1 MDRETGGA
9 DSYDKG
15 SPHPI
20 LPSPRSAGGEGG
32 GVPLREACVNQP
44 FVRKVWGGAA
54 GWLARPRKMGWTD
67 LIFLLVVVALAMGL
81 FNAAREWGTPRS
93 ETVEPTIDL
102 SFGSLPLYTFY
113 SLVRGLI
120 AYVLSLLFT
129 LVYGY
134 WAAKD
139 RVAQR
144 VLIPLLDILQSIP
157 VLGFAPSLILV
168 FVALF
173 PHNHVGLE
181 IAAIIAI
188 FTGQAWNMTFSFYQ
202 SVRSVPMDMHE
213 AATVYRFSWWQ
224 RFRWVE
230 LPFSTIGLIWNSMMS
245 MAGGW
250 FFLATVEGLEI
261 GGKKYWLP
269 GIGSYIHA
277 ASSGKNWDWAAI
289 GMGVLAMV
297 LMIVALDQLLWRPVV
312 AWAKKFRVEEGG
324 AQEETTSW
332 FLDWLRRSRLIGFL
346 GESIG
351 GLFRRRA
358 REGKVVDTAPAPVV
372 DPTRQSPVAV
382 WLSRG
387 LFLVLVGV
395 LIYGGWQLVQLI
407 LEFNHP
413 ADWGK
418 LALDALWTL
427 CRVLIAVAVG
437 TLWTIPAGLAIG
449 LSARLS
455 RLLQP
460 VVQVLASFPSPL
472 LFPIVILGLQ
482 ATAKGL
488 WGRTDDPTVLEWGSV
503 LLMLL
508 GTQWYI
514 LFNVIAGAMAVPADL
529 KEAAR
534 SYNITGW
541 QRFRV
546 LYFPALFPYLVTGWV
561 TAAGGAWNASILA
574 EYDFDSS
581 GLVAHGLGAD
591 IMEAAAG
598 WKHPGEKPPESTVAS
613 PVAGEEAPAEAG
625 GEPTAN
631 YAMLA
636 AAVLIMSTVVVVFNR
651 LVWRQLYHLADKRFS
666 ITR

>member
-1 MDRETGGA
+1 M
-9 DSYDKG
+9 
-15 SPHPI
+15 
-20 LPSPRSAGGEGG
+20 G

-44 FVRKVWGGAA
+44 FFRKVWGGAT
-54 GWLARPRKMGWTD
+54 GWVARPRKMGWTD
-67 LIFLLVVVALAMGL
+67 LIFLLVVVALAMGV
-81 FNAAREWGTPRS
+81 FNAAQEWGTPRS
-93 ETVEPTIDL
+93 ATEEPTI
-102 SFGSLPLYTFY
+102 SSSPWVLPIYTFY
-113 SLVRGLI
+113 SLMRGLI

-139 RVAQR
+139 RVAER

-157 VLGFAPSLILV
+157 VLGFVPGLILV
-168 FVALF
+168 LVALF
-173 PHNHVGLE
+173 PHNNVGLE

-224 RFRWVE
+224 RFKWVE
-230 LPFSTIGLIWNSMMS
+230 LPFSTIGLVWNSMMS

-261 GGKKYWLP
+261 GGKKFWLP

-277 ASSGKNWDWAAI
+277 ASSGPHWDWAAI

-332 FLDWLRRSRLIGFL
+332 FLDWLLRSRLIGWL
-346 GESIG
+346 RESVG
-351 GLFRRRA
+351 GLFRRRE
-358 REGKVVDTAPAPVV
+358 REGKAAETPPAPV
-372 DPTRQSPVAV
+372 DPTRQSPVGV

-395 LIYGGWQLVQLI
+395 LLYGGWQLVQLI
-407 LEFNHP
+407 LKFNNP
-413 ADWGK
+413 ADWGT

-472 LFPIVILGLQ
+472 LFP
-482 ATAKGL
+482 
-488 WGRTDDPTVLEWGSV
+488 S
-503 LLMLL
+503 
-508 GTQWYI
+508 
-514 LFNVIAGAMAVPADL
+514 
-529 KEAAR
+529 
-534 SYNITGW
+534 
-541 QRFRV
+541 
-546 LYFPALFPYLVTGWV
+546 
-561 TAAGGAWNASILA
+561 
-574 EYDFDSS
+574 
-581 GLVAHGLGAD
+581 
-591 IMEAAAG
+591 
-598 WKHPGEKPPESTVAS
+598 
-613 PVAGEEAPAEAG
+613 
-625 GEPTAN
+625 
-631 YAMLA
+631 
-636 AAVLIMSTVVVVFNR
+636 
-651 LVWRQLYHLADKRFS
+651 
-666 ITR
+666 

>member
-1 MDRETGGA
+1 
-9 DSYDKG
+9 
-15 SPHPI
+15 
-20 LPSPRSAGGEGG
+20 
-32 GVPLREACVNQP
+32 
-44 FVRKVWGGAA
+44 
-54 GWLARPRKMGWTD
+54 MGWTD
-67 LIFLLVVVALAMGL
+67 LVFLLVVVAIAMGV
-81 FNAAREWGTPRS
+81 FNAAQEWGAPREAS
-93 ETVEPTIDL
+93 VEPRIDL
-102 SFGSLPLYTFY
+102 SPGVLPLYTFY
-113 SLVRGLI
+113 SLMRGLI

-173 PHNHVGLE
+173 PHSNAGLE

-202 SVRSVPMDMHE
+202 SVRSVPGDMHE

-224 RFRWVE
+224 RFKWVE

-250 FFLATVEGLEI
+250 FFLATIEGLEI
-261 GGKKYWLP
+261 GGKKFWLP

-277 ASSGKNWDWAAI
+277 ASAGETWDWGAI
-289 GMGVLAMV
+289 LLGVLAMV

-312 AWAKKFRVEEGG
+312 AWAKKFRIEEGG

-332 FLDWLRRSRLIGFL
+332 FLDWLRRSRLIAAVR
-346 GESIG
+346 EWAG
-351 GLFRRRA
+351 GLWRPRGS
-358 REGKVVDTAPAPVV
+358 GKVAEMPPPLV
-372 DPTRQSPVAV
+372 DPTQQSAVVV

-387 LFLVLVGV
+387 LFAVLVGV
-395 LIYGGWQLVQLI
+395 LLYGAWQLVRLIWQLP
-407 LEFNHP
+407 P
-413 ADWGK
+413 ADWGV
-418 LALDALWTL
+418 LGLDALWTL
-427 CRVLIAVAVG
+427 CRVLVAVAVG

-460 VVQVLASFPSPL
+460 VVQVLASFPAPL
-472 LFPIVILGLQ
+472 IFPLVIVGLQ
-482 ATAKGL
+482 SVGRSLGGSDATML
-488 WGRTDDPTVLEWGSV
+488 DWGSV

-541 QRFRV
+541 RRFRV

-561 TAAGGAWNASILA
+561 TAAGGAWNASIVA
-574 EYDFDSS
+574 EFGNDSR
-581 GLVAHGLGAD
+581 GNVLVAHGLGAD

-598 WKHPGEKPPESTVAS
+598 WPRPGQPPE
-613 PVAGEEAPAEAG
+613 PGAGDAHKDE
-625 GEPTAN
+625 AN
-631 YAMLA
+631 YPLLA
-636 AAVLIMSTVVVVFNR
+636 AAVLVMSTVVVLFNR
-651 LVWRQLYHLADKRFS
+651 IVWRQLYQLADKRFS
-666 ITR
+666 IAR

>member
-1 MDRETGGA
+1 MD
-9 DSYDKG
+9 
-15 SPHPI
+15 
-20 LPSPRSAGGEGG
+20 
-32 GVPLREACVNQP
+32 QP
-44 FVRKVWGGAA
+44 YFQRVWGGATA
-54 GWLARPRKMGWTD
+54 WLARPRKMGWTD
-67 LIFLLVVVALAMGL
+67 LIFLLAVVALAMGL
-81 FNAAREWGTPRS
+81 FNAAQEWGTPRS
-93 ETVEPTIDL
+93 IAEEPTVSL
-102 SFGSLPLYTFY
+102 SPWVLPLYTFY

-120 AYVLSLLFT
+120 AYALSLLFT

-139 RVAQR
+139 RVARR

-173 PHNHVGLE
+173 PRNNAGLE

-202 SVRSVPMDMHE
+202 SVLAVPADMHE
-213 AATVYRFSWWQ
+213 AATVYRFGWWQ
-224 RFRWVE
+224 RFKWVE
-230 LPFSTIGLIWNSMMS
+230 LPFATIGLIWNSMMS

-261 GGKKYWLP
+261 GGRKYWLP

-277 ASSGKNWDWAAI
+277 ASTGKNWDWAAI

-297 LMIVALDQLLWRPVV
+297 LMIVLLDQLLWRPVV

-332 FLDWLRRSRLIGFL
+332 FLDWLRRSRLIAFV
-346 GESIG
+346 GEALG
-351 GLFRRRA
+351 GLFGPRERA
-358 REGKVVDTAPAPVV
+358 GKEPAEPPAPV
-372 DPTRQSPVAV
+372 DPTQQSTAVV

-387 LFLVLVGV
+387 LFVVLVGV
-395 LIYGGWQLVQLI
+395 LIYGGWQLIRLI
-407 LEFNHP
+407 MEFNRP
-413 ADWGK
+413 GDWGA

-427 CRVLIAVAVG
+427 CRVLVAVAIG
-437 TLWTIPAGLAIG
+437 TLWAIPAGLAIG

-472 LFPIVILGLQ
+472 LFPLVILGLQ
-482 ATAKGL
+482 TAAKGL
-488 WGRTDDPTVLEWGSV
+488 LGRENDPTVLEWGSIF
-503 LLMLL
+503 LMLL

-574 EYDFDSS
+574 EYDYDSS

-598 WKHPGEKPPESTVAS
+598 WQHPGQEPAAAS
-613 PVAGEEAPAEAG
+613 GDDATAAQ
-625 GEPTAN
+625 EPKAN
-631 YAMLA
+631 YPMLA
-636 AAVLIMSTVVVVFNR
+636 ASVLIMSAVVVVFNR
-651 LVWRQLYHLADKRFS
+651 AVWRQLYVLAEKRFS

>member
-1 MDRETGGA
+1 MD
-9 DSYDKG
+9 
-15 SPHPI
+15 
-20 LPSPRSAGGEGG
+20 
-32 GVPLREACVNQP
+32 QP
-44 FVRKVWGGAA
+44 FFRRAWGEATS
-54 GWLARPRKMGWTD
+54 WLHRPRKLGWTD
-67 LIFLLVVVALAMGL
+67 LLFLLVVVALAMGI
-81 FNAAREWGTPRS
+81 FNAAQEWGAPRS
-93 ETVEPTIDL
+93 ATVEPKIDL
-102 SFGSLPLYTFY
+102 SPWVLPVYTFY
-113 SLVRGLI
+113 SLMRGLI
-120 AYVLSLLFT
+120 AYTLSLLFT

-173 PHNHVGLE
+173 PHNNAGLE

-202 SVRSVPMDMHE
+202 SVRSVPEDMRE

-230 LPFSTIGLIWNSMMS
+230 LPFATIGLIWNSMMS

-250 FFLATVEGLEI
+250 FFLATIEGLEI
-261 GGKKYWLP
+261 GGKRFWIP

-277 ASSGKNWDWAAI
+277 ASTGKHWDWGAI

-324 AQEETTSW
+324 EQEEAKSW

-346 GESIG
+346 GESLG
-351 GLFRRRA
+351 ALFRRAGRA
-358 REGKVVDTAPAPVV
+358 EKGAEAPPAPV
-372 DPTRQSPVAV
+372 DPTRQSPIGV

-395 LIYGGWQLVQLI
+395 LVYGAWQLVQLI
-407 LEFNHP
+407 LEVTP
-413 ADWGK
+413 GDWG
-418 LALDALWTL
+418 LLVLHALWTL
-427 CRVLIAVAVG
+427 CRVLVAVAVG

-449 LSARLS
+449 LSPRLS

-460 VVQVLASFPSPL
+460 VVQVMASFPAPL
-472 LFPIVILGLQ
+472 IFPLVIVGLEQLG
-482 ATAKGL
+482 
-488 WGRTDDPTVLEWGSV
+488 TVLGADNERMLDWGSV

-541 QRFRV
+541 QRFTV
-546 LYFPALFPYLVTGWV
+546 LYFPALFPFLVTGWV

-574 EYDFDSS
+574 EYGTDS
-581 GLVAHGLGAD
+581 ARA
-591 IMEAAAG
+591 
-598 WKHPGEKPPESTVAS
+598 WW
-613 PVAGEEAPAEAG
+613 
-625 GEPTAN
+625 PTAWGRILWKRQP
-631 YAMLA
+631 AGSTRDRIPPP
-636 AAVLIMSTVVVVFNR
+636 AVTKPRHRPARRPRPPTR
-651 LVWRQLYHLADKRFS
+651 LRRRPTTRCWRQAS
-666 ITR
+666 

>member
-1 MDRETGGA
+1 MTQ
-9 DSYDKG
+9 
-15 SPHPI
+15 
-20 LPSPRSAGGEGG
+20 
-32 GVPLREACVNQP
+32 PLNQ
-44 FVRKVWGGAA
+44 KTWGGAK
-54 GWLARPRKMGWTD
+54 GWLAQPRKMGWTD
-67 LIFLLVVVALAMGL
+67 LVFLLVVVAIAMGIFQAAKEWGAPRTPHQEAKL
-81 FNAAREWGTPRS
+81 RDAADAVGCLASPTGDGAVLAAAAVEAREKPDL
-93 ETVEPTIDL
+93 DL
-102 SFGSLPLYTFY
+102 SPVMLPLYTFY
-113 SLVRGLI
+113 SLMRGLI
-120 AYVLSLLFT
+120 AYALSLGFT

-168 FVALF
+168 FVALL
-173 PHNHVGLE
+173 PHHNAGLE
-181 IAAIIAI
+181 IACIIAI

-202 SVRSVPMDMHE
+202 SVRSVPSDMQE
-213 AATVYRFSWWQ
+213 AATVYRFGWWQ
-224 RFRWVE
+224 RFKWVE
-230 LPFSTIGLIWNSMMS
+230 LPFSMIGLIWNSMMS
-245 MAGGW
+245 FAGGW

-261 GGKKYWLP
+261 GGNKFWLP

-277 ASSGKNWDWAAI
+277 ASTGKNWDWPAI
-289 GMGVLAMV
+289 GLGVLAMV
-297 LMIVALDQLLWRPVV
+297 VMIVGLDQLLWRPVV

-332 FLDWLRRSRLIGFL
+332 FLNWLVRSRLIAFL
-346 GESIG
+346 RESAG
-351 GLFRRRA
+351 RLFRRRE
-358 REGKVVDTAPAPVV
+358 REDKAAEAGPPPVV
-372 DPTRQSPVAV
+372 DPTRHSPAAV
-382 WLSRG
+382 WMSRG
-387 LFLVLVGV
+387 LFVVVLVGV

-407 LEFNHP
+407 LEFRSP
-413 ADWGK
+413 ADWGA
-418 LALDALWTL
+418 LGLDALWTL
-427 CRVLIAVAVG
+427 CRVLAAVFIG
-437 TLWTIPAGLAIG
+437 TLWTVPAGLLIG

-455 RLLQP
+455 RVLQP

-472 LFPIVILGLQ
+472 LFPVVILGLQ
-482 ATAKGL
+482 ALVRGL
-488 WGRTDDPTVLEWGSV
+488 GGKEDDPTVLEWGSV
-503 LLMLL
+503 FLMLL

-541 QRFRV
+541 RRFRV

-574 EYDFDSS
+574 EYDHDSS

-598 WKHPGEKPPESTVAS
+598 WKHPGQDPAAGPDAAAAS
-613 PVAGEEAPAEAG
+613 DDVDQP
-625 GEPTAN
+625 AN

-636 AAVLIMSTVVVVFNR
+636 ASVLIMSAVVVVFNR
-651 LVWRQLYHLADKRFS
+651 SVWRQLYYLADKRYS